1 MLAVCMNLIDNEQD
15 KIKFR
20 EVYDSLEQ
28 QLFALSMQKLHN
40 TALAEEAVSETF
52 LALAENFKKVYNF
65 EPAEI
70 KAYTVIINRNL
81 CFDILKNEK
90 KQSSVIAVDKQI
102 ESISDNSFNENLE
115 NLIVAELVEQLPDIY
130 RDVIMLKYFYNFK
143 VNEISK
149 QLHLSVGGVK
159 SRLEMA
165 RNLLRKE
172 LEKQ

>member
-1 MLAVCMNLIDNEQD
+1 MLAVCMTLIDDEQD

-28 QLFALSMQKLHN
+28 QLFVLSMHRLEN

-52 LALAENFKKVYNF
+52 LALAENFKKIYNL